1 MNTAGLSKR
10 YLRRSAALALGILLV
25 ASIGAFGILS
35 LAQRDVSVR
44 SANVRVMDE
53 VLVAVAEMSVA
64 FEQIRINPK
73 LQRSQVE
80 QGRVSRALRTAQE
93 GAFEMDTAFRA
104 GLYSAEAEKI
114 FLQMTLSPI
123 DELRDLF
130 LLAAIVADPEN
141 YANKTGKAAALAA
154 DISRQLIPVLQRVIQ
169 EEISAVDRASDR
181 QLLLSIFAI
190 FVALAGIG
198 VVIAL
203 VLLPMEKYIVAS
215 QEEIEAS
222 RQEALAASVAKSQFL
237 ATMSH
242 EIRTPLNGV
251 LGLNQV
257 LQDGETDP
265 ERRRMLALAA
275 SSGRSLLQIINDILD
290 LSKIEAGKLE
300 LERGEFDAAALC
312 QDVVDL
318 FRVQAQEKGVA
329 LHFQVPD
336 GCEASWVSG
345 FAKETRQIVLNL
357 VNNALK
363 FTDSG
368 SVGVHLAE
376 DQDPVDGGQ
385 LMRIV
390 VSDTGIGIS
399 KDALD
404 RVFDQFEQADA
415 STTTRFGG
423 TGLGLSIVKRLA
435 EALGGKISAESTEG
449 EGSTFTVVLP
459 VQKAKDR
466 ALPRSVSP
474 RPELDLA
481 GTRVLVVDDN
491 RVNQLVAQK
500 MLENLGCEV
509 RAAHDGLVA
518 VELEREWRP
527 DIVLMDVRMPGM
539 DGLEATRHI
548 REAAQE
554 AGRVAVSIIGL
565 SANALQEHRR
575 AGLEAGMDGYLTKPL
590 KREALVVELRR
601 HLSMIEVNKESEI
614 SKCA

>member
-1 MNTAGLSKR
+1 M
-10 YLRRSAALALGILLV
+10 
-25 ASIGAFGILS
+25 ASIGAFSISTLG
-35 LAQRDVSVR
+35 QRDVSVR
-44 SANVRVMDE
+44 SANVRVMDK

-114 FLQMTLSPI
+114 FQQMTLSPI

-130 LLAAIVADPEN
+130 FLAEIVADPGN
-141 YANKTGKAAALAA
+141 DAAKAAKAAALAA

-169 EEISAVDRASDR
+169 EEISAMDRASDR

-203 VLLPMEKYIVAS
+203 VLLPMEEFIVAS

-265 ERRRMLALAA
+265 ERRQLLALAV
-275 SSGRSLLQIINDILD
+275 SSGQSLLQIINDILD

-300 LERGEFDAAALC
+300 MERGEFDATALC

-329 LHFQVPD
+329 LHLQVPD
-336 GCEASWVSG
+336 GCDALRVSG

-363 FTDSG
+363 FTESG

-376 DQDPVDGGQ
+376 DQDPEDGGQ

-404 RVFDQFEQADA
+404 RVFMQFEQADA

-466 ALPRSVSP
+466 ALPRSVPP

-481 GTRVLVVDDN
+481 GTRVLVADDN

-500 MLENLGCEV
+500 MLEKLGCEV

-518 VELEREWRP
+518 VKLEREWRP

-554 AGRVAVSIIGL
+554 AGRIAVSIIGL

-590 KREALVVELRR
+590 KREALEAELRR
-601 HLSMIEVNKESEI
+601 HLSMIEVNKESES